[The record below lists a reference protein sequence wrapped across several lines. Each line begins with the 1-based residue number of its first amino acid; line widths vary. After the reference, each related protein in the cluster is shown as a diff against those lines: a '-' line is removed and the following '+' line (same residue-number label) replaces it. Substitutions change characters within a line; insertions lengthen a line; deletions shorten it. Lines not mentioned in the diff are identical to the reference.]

1 MLTNRRTLAVTLRN
15 KMYVPQTECPR
26 TTRQSWSIQKKVNN
40 VRTNKYNK
48 RIKFLRPPYP
58 PPYPPLTS
66 LKPTFPT
73 FPNTYLSH
81 FNFIKNWI
89 KLGQVRND
97 RKNLP
102 ASSDEI
108 PNIPNVFAFFSAKR
122 SSTSQLNVFRFTRC
136 NLNYFDTKNA
146 LTQTM
151 PVRNKR
157 PIKNTN
163 RACFSA

>member
-1 MLTNRRTLAVTLRN
+1 MFELNITNI
-15 KMYVPQTECPR
+15 E
-26 TTRQSWSIQKKVNN
+26 S
-40 VRTNKYNK
+40 
-48 RIKFLRPPYP
+48 IKFLRPPYP

-66 LKPTFPT
+66 LNPPFPT

-89 KLGQVRND
+89 KLGQARND

-108 PNIPNVFAFFSAKR
+108 PNIPNVFAFFGAKR
-122 SSTSQLNVFRFTRC
+122 SSTSRLNVFRFTRC

-146 LTQTM
+146 LTQTI

>member
-1 MLTNRRTLAVTLRN
+1 MFELNITNI
-15 KMYVPQTECPR
+15 E
-26 TTRQSWSIQKKVNN
+26 S
-40 VRTNKYNK
+40 
-48 RIKFLRPPYP
+48 IKFLRPPYP

-66 LKPTFPT
+66 LNPPPPFPT

-81 FNFIKNWI
+81 FNVIKNWI
-89 KLGQVRND
+89 KLGQARND

-108 PNIPNVFAFFSAKR
+108 PNIPNVFAFFGAKR

>member
-1 MLTNRRTLAVTLRN
+1 MHHRTVKLSQLDELLNLFRYKYKKFLSSSATLTVTITVEYFAESGPSTKLKKKMLTNRRTLAVTLRN

-81 FNFIKNWI
+81 FNFIKN
-89 KLGQVRND
+89 
-97 RKNLP
+97 
-102 ASSDEI
+102 
-108 PNIPNVFAFFSAKR
+108 
-122 SSTSQLNVFRFTRC
+122 
-136 NLNYFDTKNA
+136 
-146 LTQTM
+146 
-151 PVRNKR
+151 
-157 PIKNTN
+157 
-163 RACFSA
+163 

>member
-26 TTRQSWSIQKKVNN
+26 TTRQSWSILKKVNN

-108 PNIPNVFAFFSAKR
+108 PNIPNVFAFFGAKR